1 MIQKFDWIEK
11 NLRPLFFQSRS
22 NIWYLVFLCPI
33 SCTKS
38 GTSARVGT
46 MWPSDCSYI
55 WLIWNEAQDF
65 VTTVG
70 CDLEAS
76 LKGDCIQKVDRVHG
90 QWTLWQHD
98 LLPSCP
104 ELESGQNEL
113 LPGQCGPP
121 TAIRYKVGKTC
132 MLMPIARNA
141 VSSHIIHAYFLYDVL
156 SFLACI
162 DTNTVEILIIWLT
175 LDEYIASVKNH

>member
-113 LPGQCGPP
+113 LSGQCGPWLQ
-121 TAIRYKVGKTC
+121 Y
-132 MLMPIARNA
+132 
-141 VSSHIIHAYFLYDVL
+141 VL
-156 SFLACI
+156 KWAKLACKCQLLGMQFHHTI
-162 DTNTVEILIIWLT
+162 SMLTFCMMFTAFWHVLIQIQLKYW
-175 LDEYIASVKNH
+175 